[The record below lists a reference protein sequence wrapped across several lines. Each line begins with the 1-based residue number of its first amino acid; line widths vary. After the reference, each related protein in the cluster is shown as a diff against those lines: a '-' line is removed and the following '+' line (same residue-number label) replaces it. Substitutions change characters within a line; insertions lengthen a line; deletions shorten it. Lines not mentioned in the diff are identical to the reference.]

1 MTRRNPGG
9 LVRSAPAGEKDL
21 LQSKMRDFQNDL
33 ASAEQQLA
41 AIQDEG
47 RATDAK
53 LKEKRQVQEA
63 LLKRRQDYAKQRSR
77 LTNSV
82 QTKKV
87 QVTSSQTVYSR

>member
-1 MTRRNPGG
+1 
-9 LVRSAPAGEKDL
+9 
-21 LQSKMRDFQNDL
+21 MRDFQNDL